1 MAVTD
6 ATCVTGRLAPDEAR
20 ALLDLALQ
28 DLVAQPTSAVLTAG
42 AQFAH
47 QHSGAQFAH
56 QHSGPQ
62 SEQPSTVRQ
71 ANREA
76 IRRASR

>member
-28 DLVAQPTSAVLTAG
+28 DLVARPTSAVLTAG

-62 SEQPSTVRQ
+62 PEQPSAIRQ
-71 ANREA
+71 ASRGA
-76 IRRASR
+76 DRRANR

>member
-1 MAVTD
+1 MAVNNPTH
-6 ATCVTGRLAPDEAR
+6 ATVRPGPDEVR

-47 QHSGAQFAH
+47 QHSG
-56 QHSGPQ
+56 PQ

-71 ANREA
+71 ASREA

>member
-6 ATCVTGRLAPDEAR
+6 ATCVTVRLEPEEAR
-20 ALLDLALQ
+20 ALLDLALR
-28 DLVAQPTSAVLTAG
+28 DLVAQPTSAVLTA
-42 AQFAH
+42 
-47 QHSGAQFAH
+47 GAQFAH